1 MDFSPNTSSYKWFF
15 YLGIFLVVSNL
26 LIYSINLN
34 TLSYF
39 GILLIYLGYFK
50 VPMYNWVFV
59 ILWIFVALDII
70 STISTTI
77 TSVKKI
83 SELANDPNFK

>member
-1 MDFSPNTSSYKWFF
+1 
-15 YLGIFLVVSNL
+15 
-26 LIYSINLN
+26 
-34 TLSYF
+34 
-39 GILLIYLGYFK
+39 
-50 VPMYNWVFV
+50 MYNWVFV